1 MNEFGVEMMIKM
13 VRPVCG
19 AFALLLALA
28 TPLAAHATPA
38 ADDQPGPADHALSA
52 RAMMD
57 NAVPVSRIAPG
68 QVQVVTSATRPAH
81 AQLAGYQSAPLPDE
95 DSQAPAEAVSTDPS
109 VRPAFF
115 SRKTTFKGDGFMRGS
130 DIETDQAHRQKP
142 SGGLSLNIPM
152 Q

>member
-1 MNEFGVEMMIKM
+1 MMTRV
-13 VRPVCG
+13 VRPACG
-19 AFALLLALA
+19 ILALLLACA
-28 TPLAAHATPA
+28 GPIAAQA
-38 ADDQPGPADHALSA
+38 ADGDTDRSDRALRSHV
-52 RAMMD
+52 MTD

-68 QVQVVTSATRPAH
+68 RVQVVTSATASAH

-95 DSQAPAEAVSTDPS
+95 DSQAPAEAVSADPS

-115 SRKTTFKGDGFMRGS
+115 GRKTTFKGDGFMHGS